1 MSNDDVQWQH
11 NEPFELVTGA
21 QALGLSLSDQQNK
34 QLLRYLA
41 LLLKWNK
48 AYNLT
53 AIRDSREMVKLHLL
67 DSLALIPQLE
77 LLPEASCA
85 HGAQWLDVG
94 SGGGLPGIVLA
105 IMRPDINF
113 TLMDSNGKKTRF
125 LQQVK
130 LELALNNLSVVKSRV
145 ESFQK
150 PGEDEKK
157 FAVICSRAFAS
168 LQDMINWSQHLLAPE
183 GVYFAMKGQQ
193 PKDELQALPA
203 NIQLFHSKSLQVPG
217 VEGERHIIILQP
229 RKTTEGHFQA

>member
-1 MSNDDVQWQH
+1 MSGEASSRHEQG
-11 NEPFELVTGA
+11 ELIVGA
-21 QALGLSLSDQQNK
+21 QALGVVLSNQQSELLLDYLS
-34 QLLRYLA
+34 

-67 DSLALIPQLE
+67 DSLALMPELG
-77 LLPEASCA
+77 LLPEASCSQ
-85 HGAQWLDVG
+85 GARWLDVG

-105 IMRPDINF
+105 IMCPQIEF

-130 LELALNNLSVVKSRV
+130 LELALDNVSVVKSRV
-145 ESFQK
+145 ESFQA
-150 PGEDEKK
+150 ESESEKK

-168 LQDMINWSQHLLAPE
+168 LQDMINWSQHLLAPQ
-183 GVYFAMKGQQ
+183 GVYFAMKGQE
-193 PKDELQALPA
+193 PRDELQALAA
-203 NIQLFHSKSLQVPG
+203 NIQLVHSKPLQVPG

-229 RKTTEGHFQA
+229 QEASNSQAQI